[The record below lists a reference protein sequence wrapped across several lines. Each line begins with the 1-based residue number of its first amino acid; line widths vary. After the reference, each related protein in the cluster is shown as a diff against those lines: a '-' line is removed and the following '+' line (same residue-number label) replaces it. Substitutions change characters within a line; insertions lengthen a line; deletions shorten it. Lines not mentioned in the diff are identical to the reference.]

1 LVQTSLNVNI
11 GDNVYQTIQ
20 IGLAFND
27 SRTFSNGAITGG
39 QLSCTISQT
48 DGSGTAT
55 QQTLVWNIS
64 TDLLYISFNVN
75 AQLCTIATAD
85 KITFASTNEPL
96 NMYNNFIDDDGYFDS
111 ATLYM
116 PVAVMHP
123 NVPPITTT
131 ST

>member
-1 LVQTSLNVNI
+1 MMTIDSSGTPQPISVNITLVQTSLNVNV

-75 AQLCTIATAD
+75 A
-85 KITFASTNEPL
+85 
-96 NMYNNFIDDDGYFDS
+96 
-111 ATLYM
+111 
-116 PVAVMHP
+116 
-123 NVPPITTT
+123 
-131 ST
+131 